1 MSRAEDADSRFKAD
15 LERAMALSL
24 ESAVLETAARAKRQG
39 RDFPALSRPLAST
52 IRMGPRRASTPETM
66 AYHRQDSSG
75 PPRLASNYSG
85 LAFPSLSENPGS
97 TAEASTTRP
106 RPSHRGGRNASSMLL
121 PSPSRRQS
129 APHEVRSSTPIREG
143 SAPPESLSSRSTWGE
158 DRTTHQTQDS
168 KNNNLID
175 FSGGFSKVT
184 KNGLL
189 QLYDPNHNHP
199 QVPALVNAPLVPTRF
214 DSLSSA
220 VPSHLAIQY
229 SGPNSMPPGGNFNC
243 PSNLTVQPASLNGA
257 QGLSKSIS
265 WSEGNPLSQQ
275 TARPGGSFPM
285 PIKRESFSDYTL
297 KNKAS
302 DSLIDFGQL
311 HLTSQMREQE
321 KQLTRVSVVNFFD
334 PLLAGEN
341 EVEVTKETFLEDE
354 GDAHDPLGVGNRFSE
369 VESSFLNPFEYM
381 SNRSEQSFLGR
392 STDLD
397 PFEQSNTND
406 KTDSGHNL
414 SETISE
420 SSRAPTKV
428 KSTIEI
434 LPGLHKE
441 KDVTMDKEIV
451 AFAQMVK
458 DVRSK
463 FKFDEKE
470 TNPGIVNCPKIVS
483 PYPLDTCVKIVVHW
497 SSGLNRKHT
506 NFTSLVTNKVEMLIG
521 KAVVDLINSEGLDTR
536 DFSFQV
542 MGSIEVLDPNACLK
556 DFEHVHQCY
565 KFDRDVEFEL
575 IHRKDMILPYL
586 RTAEDDKRALNIR
599 IEDISPKDQTKT
611 LSYDDLH
618 IVLDNLRQETE
629 TMKKGVESLKS
640 GSQVR
645 AIEGLCPQKVS
656 QSVKLVC
663 AKLGL
668 IETLDVSKAMDSLL
682 ADCIEFDQSPDSLAF
697 SRQSARHNSSNKHVN
712 EVINY
717 AHVEDES
724 ISKKAERILEGLDQ
738 LTHAVQQ
745 SLVTYSKSFRVNFSF
760 SYEEDQAEIPILS
773 EVVEDSFFFH
783 VDAVHRLDSSWF
795 YDDYSLRVDLYHGFT
810 CIMHPLYSPFRGL
823 SESFYP
829 WIKLDHTMDLQKA
842 IALIPREAR
851 LVFTLTGRRVI
862 HKGEEA
868 KTIKKELGWAS
879 LQLFSFDRHLVSGS
893 YFLTLWSPEA
903 QKRLGPAPDSGSH
916 PNADTC
922 PLLSIKIPE
931 WERPV
936 ATKKDSG
943 KSDIISKVY
952 PELYPKSWDLDTL
965 PELYAFLQMWKR
977 PEPMDILQLFL
988 PIFPDDRVRRCA
1000 IEWMAEMTND
1010 EIIDYLPQLLEALK
1024 HETWSNSPLAC
1035 LLLERSLTSPRIA
1048 HYLYWYLTQ
1057 SLPGNTPQNT
1067 SEERIC
1073 EVRVARYR
1081 RRLQMLMRALLVTVG
1096 EAMENSFHKQT
1107 NLLLLVND
1115 AAKEVKKAKD
1125 ASKMMVLR
1133 KHMEIVNQHLRSTQ
1147 TALPL
1152 SPGRI
1157 ACGVDVNQCDY
1168 FKSNTVPLK
1177 IMFETRDNF
1186 VPHGGHSES
1195 RSSPEGSPGFDQTS
1209 FSTLE
1214 SSSIAPVIFKRGDD
1228 LRQDSLA
1235 MQLIRVMEK
1244 IWLSEDQNLKMV
1256 TFSCVPTGDC
1266 EGMIELVRQAK
1277 TLREIQTAH
1286 GMNVPLRVQSIQEW
1300 LQKYNQSPL
1309 EYARAVKNFTE
1320 AELFI
1325 NFKRDRTPFVLS
1337 QDMAYV
1343 INGGEEKPAQMFQDF
1358 MNLCCKGFNI
1368 LRKNGNLLVN
1378 LVALMTSSG
1387 IRGIGSNAVE
1397 FVRNALLPDLSNNMA
1412 YVINGGEEKPA
1423 QMFQDFMNLC
1433 CKGFNILRKNG
1444 NLLVN
1449 LVALVSICLQG
1460 RVTDGA
1466 ITDVKVVSVQK
1477 RYSPDKHYMFILQV
1491 KREGVKDML
1500 HLFRSYKE
1508 FCELE
1513 SKI

>member
-1 MSRAEDADSRFKAD
+1 
-15 LERAMALSL
+15 
-24 ESAVLETAARAKRQG
+24 
-39 RDFPALSRPLAST
+39 
-52 IRMGPRRASTPETM
+52 
-66 AYHRQDSSG
+66 
-75 PPRLASNYSG
+75 
-85 LAFPSLSENPGS
+85 
-97 TAEASTTRP
+97 
-106 RPSHRGGRNASSMLL
+106 
-121 PSPSRRQS
+121 
-129 APHEVRSSTPIREG
+129 
-143 SAPPESLSSRSTWGE
+143 
-158 DRTTHQTQDS
+158 
-168 KNNNLID
+168 
-175 FSGGFSKVT
+175 
-184 KNGLL
+184 
-189 QLYDPNHNHP
+189 
-199 QVPALVNAPLVPTRF
+199 
-214 DSLSSA
+214 
-220 VPSHLAIQY
+220 
-229 SGPNSMPPGGNFNC
+229 
-243 PSNLTVQPASLNGA
+243 
-257 QGLSKSIS
+257 
-265 WSEGNPLSQQ
+265 
-275 TARPGGSFPM
+275 
-285 PIKRESFSDYTL
+285 
-297 KNKAS
+297 
-302 DSLIDFGQL
+302 
-311 HLTSQMREQE
+311 
-321 KQLTRVSVVNFFD
+321 
-334 PLLAGEN
+334 
-341 EVEVTKETFLEDE
+341 
-354 GDAHDPLGVGNRFSE
+354 
-369 VESSFLNPFEYM
+369 
-381 SNRSEQSFLGR
+381 
-392 STDLD
+392 
-397 PFEQSNTND
+397 
-406 KTDSGHNL
+406 
-414 SETISE
+414 
-420 SSRAPTKV
+420 
-428 KSTIEI
+428 
-434 LPGLHKE
+434 
-441 KDVTMDKEIV
+441 
-451 AFAQMVK
+451 
-458 DVRSK
+458 
-463 FKFDEKE
+463 
-470 TNPGIVNCPKIVS
+470 
-483 PYPLDTCVKIVVHW
+483 
-497 SSGLNRKHT
+497 
-506 NFTSLVTNKVEMLIG
+506 
-521 KAVVDLINSEGLDTR
+521 
-536 DFSFQV
+536 
-542 MGSIEVLDPNACLK
+542 
-556 DFEHVHQCY
+556 
-565 KFDRDVEFEL
+565 
-575 IHRKDMILPYL
+575 
-586 RTAEDDKRALNIR
+586 
-599 IEDISPKDQTKT
+599 
-611 LSYDDLH
+611 
-618 IVLDNLRQETE
+618 
-629 TMKKGVESLKS
+629 
-640 GSQVR
+640 
-645 AIEGLCPQKVS
+645 
-656 QSVKLVC
+656 
-663 AKLGL
+663 
-668 IETLDVSKAMDSLL
+668 
-682 ADCIEFDQSPDSLAF
+682 
-697 SRQSARHNSSNKHVN
+697 
-712 EVINY
+712 
-717 AHVEDES
+717 
-724 ISKKAERILEGLDQ
+724 
-738 LTHAVQQ
+738 
-745 SLVTYSKSFRVNFSF
+745 
-760 SYEEDQAEIPILS
+760 
-773 EVVEDSFFFH
+773 
-783 VDAVHRLDSSWF
+783 
-795 YDDYSLRVDLYHGFT
+795 
-810 CIMHPLYSPFRGL
+810 
-823 SESFYP
+823 
-829 WIKLDHTMDLQKA
+829 
-842 IALIPREAR
+842 
-851 LVFTLTGRRVI
+851 
-862 HKGEEA
+862 
-868 KTIKKELGWAS
+868 
-879 LQLFSFDRHLVSGS
+879 
-893 YFLTLWSPEA
+893 
-903 QKRLGPAPDSGSH
+903 
-916 PNADTC
+916 
-922 PLLSIKIPE
+922 
-931 WERPV
+931 
-936 ATKKDSG
+936 
-943 KSDIISKVY
+943 
-952 PELYPKSWDLDTL
+952 
-965 PELYAFLQMWKR
+965 MWKR

-1320 AELFI
+1320 SCAGYCIATYILGVGDRHNDNIMIKTTGHLFHIDFGKFFGEAELFI

-1449 LVALVSICLQG
+1449 LVALASHG
-1460 RVTDGA
+1460 W
-1466 ITDVKVVSVQK
+1466 S
-1477 RYSPDKHYMFILQV
+1477 HN
-1491 KREGVKDML
+1491 
-1500 HLFRSYKE
+1500 
-1508 FCELE
+1508 
-1513 SKI
+1513 